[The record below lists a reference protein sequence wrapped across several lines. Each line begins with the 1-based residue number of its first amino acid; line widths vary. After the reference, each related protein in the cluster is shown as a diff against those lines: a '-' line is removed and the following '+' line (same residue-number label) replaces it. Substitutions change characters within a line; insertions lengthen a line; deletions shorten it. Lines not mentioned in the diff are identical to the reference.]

1 MTQQINT
8 TRGISSPKK
17 KGNYTNIFVYG
28 SLRKGMGLNPV
39 LSSSVLLG
47 TVQTL
52 PKYTMYD
59 LGAFPCITKD
69 GDSSITGD
77 VYRVDGGVLSQLDV
91 IEGVPNLYVR
101 DEIET
106 EDIYID
112 NVGKL
117 YAYYWASEEV
127 QMIDEYKIHSG
138 DWLLHRGL
146 IKDVEVEVYYEEDKV
161 LGRSVDLIRETEV
174 EDE

>member
-1 MTQQINT
+1 MTEQINT
-8 TRGISSPKK
+8 NRGTSSPEK

-77 VYRVDGGVLSQLDV
+77 VYRVDLDTLSQLDM

-117 YAYYWASEEV
+117 YAYYWASDDIVLTEDYIVKNGNWIEN
-127 QMIDEYKIHSG
+127 
-138 DWLLHRGL
+138 RGY
-146 IKDVEVEVYYEEDKV
+146 VSYE
-161 LGRSVDLIRETEV
+161 
-174 EDE
+174 